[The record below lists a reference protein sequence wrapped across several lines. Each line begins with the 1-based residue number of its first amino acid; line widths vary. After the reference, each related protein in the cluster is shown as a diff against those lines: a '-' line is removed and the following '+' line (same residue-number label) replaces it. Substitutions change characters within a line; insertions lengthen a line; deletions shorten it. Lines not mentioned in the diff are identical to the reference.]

1 MPFNTLVILVWDEA
15 RFLVDAP
22 TCAQEGGIELLISI
36 AESRPVIVAV
46 LCKGF
51 LLAGVGSQGKVKDVI
66 TDFSWDSSKKRRLLL
81 WIGIA
86 CVN

>member
-1 MPFNTLVILVWDEA
+1 MPFNTVVMLVWDEA
-15 RFLVDAP
+15 RFLVDASA
-22 TCAQEGGIELLISI
+22 CAQEGGIELLISI
-36 AESRPVIVAV
+36 AESRPVIVAI

-66 TDFSWDSSKKRRLLL
+66 TNLSWNSCKKRRFLL
-81 WIGIA
+81 WISIA